1 MTPNIF
7 QRHSAVK
14 TKLEELLSQARRRL
28 HAERREGEKLCDYVT
43 LRALARDVEAII
55 SDCLDRLQVEE
66 KSVSCAES
74 LAELCHETLAIGPD
88 KLQQSLRT
96 GL

>member
-14 TKLEELLSQARRRL
+14 TKLEELLSQARQHL
-28 HAERREGEKLCDYVT
+28 HKERREGGNLCDYVT
-43 LRALARDVEAII
+43 LRALARDVEEMI
-55 SDCLDRLQVEE
+55 SDCLDKLEAEE
-66 KSVSCAES
+66 KSVSSAES
-74 LAELCHETLAIGPD
+74 LAELCHETLAGGPD
-88 KLQQSLRT
+88 KLQQSLR

>member
-7 QRHSAVK
+7 QRHGAVK
-14 TKLEELLSQARRRL
+14 TKLEELLSQARQRL

-43 LRALARDVEAII
+43 LRALARDVEEMT
-55 SDCLDRLQVEE
+55 SDCLDKLQTDE

-74 LAELCHETLAIGPD
+74 LADLCQETLATGSD

-96 GL
+96 GP